1 MHITINI
8 IPKSKK
14 MNLKTLKTYLFIG
27 ISIISLSFLQSC
39 NDDKNDSPSRVQLK
53 LVDEI
58 GDYEEVN
65 VVITDIQ
72 YNATDSEAGWQS
84 FAPAEAYPIE
94 VDLTELIAGNSLL
107 LTDQLIP
114 AGMMKQ
120 IRLVL
125 GDGNTLKLEGD
136 DTLIPLD
143 TPSAMQ
149 SGLKLNLNT
158 VLEGGFTYTFIL
170 DWVVSESIVE
180 SGSTGKYN
188 LKPVIKVNAEVN
200 SGSVSGTVV
209 ETIEE
214 TETAMEGVTVEI
226 YNAEAVKI
234 TDTMTDMDGNFLF
247 QGLEAGTYTLKITRE
262 GYNEYSAETTVS
274 VGEVT
279 EAGTIVLTAVTP

>member
-1 MHITINI
+1 
-8 IPKSKK
+8 
-14 MNLKTLKTYLFIG
+14 MNFKNLKTYLIIG
-27 ISIISLSFLQSC
+27 ISIMSLTFFNSC
-39 NDDKNDSPSRVQLK
+39 SDNDGESSSRVQLK
-53 LVDEI
+53 LVDAS

-72 YNATDSEAGWQS
+72 YNSTENEDGWQS

-94 VDLTELIAGNSLL
+94 VDLTELISGNSLL
-107 LTDQLIP
+107 LTDQIIP
-114 AGMMKQ
+114 SGMMKQ

-125 GDGNTLKLEGD
+125 GDGNTLKLAGD
-136 DTLIPLD
+136 NTLIPLN

-158 VLEGGFTYTFIL
+158 ELEGGFTYTFIL

-180 SGSTGKYN
+180 SGSTGSYN

-209 ETIEE
+209 ENIEE
-214 TETAMEGVTVEI
+214 VETPMADVTVEI
-226 YNAEAVKI
+226 YDAEDLKV
-234 TDTMTDMDGNFLF
+234 TDTMTDENGNFLF
-247 QGLEAGTYTLKITRE
+247 QGLEGGTYTLKITRE
-262 GYNEYSAETTVS
+262 GYNAYSAETMVI

-279 EAGTIVLTAVTP
+279 EAGTILLTTVTP